1 MRISDWSSDVCSS
14 DLHPHGCIPRRG
26 IKHGPDDPQVGNIN
40 ADAQAREQ
48 GSAAFH
54 LAACGKPHGHP
65 GNAIE
70 SPLDIKVARAPGC
83 RMAESGNLQCFPAQE
98 TMDLM
103 RDAPLAEQ
111 ARAQEGDIPADQA
124 CETDQNGKAS
134 WRERGG
140 PDG

>member
-1 MRISDWSSDVCSS
+1 MFVMRRR
-14 DLHPHGCIPRRG
+14 PPRSTRTDTLFPYTTLFRS

-70 SPLDIKVARAPGC
+70 SPLDIQVARAPGC
-83 RMAESGNLQCFPAQE
+83 RMAESGNLQCFPTQE
-98 TMDLM
+98 TLDLM
-103 RDAPLAEQ
+103 RHATLTALG
-111 ARAQEGDIPADQA
+111 RATRG
-124 CETDQNGKAS
+124 
-134 WRERGG
+134 ERGRKSV
-140 PDG
+140 

>member
-1 MRISDWSSDVCSS
+1 M
-14 DLHPHGCIPRRG
+14 
-26 IKHGPDDPQVGNIN
+26 N

-98 TMDLM
+98 KRSEEHTSELQSLM
-103 RDAPLAEQ
+103 RTSYAVICLKKKIKKNTYEQ
-111 ARAQEGDIPADQA
+111 EYRRKHHNNSA
-124 CETDQNGKAS
+124 
-134 WRERGG
+134 
-140 PDG
+140 

>member
-14 DLHPHGCIPRRG
+14 DL
-26 IKHGPDDPQVGNIN
+26 VGNIN

-111 ARAQEGDIPADQA
+111 ARAQECDLHDEQA
-124 CETDQNGKAS
+124 YDTDLEEEGKNVRHIVTS
-134 WRERGG
+134 QVDVSES
-140 PDG
+140 